1 MPRIP
6 IYQGRMNLPAIGPG
20 VKASMAVATLPGR
33 AIERAGAEIGRFADA
48 LHRAEQVKQMSRLQV
63 EAQKSLQELQDSFS
77 QRTDPENFEPEAQ
90 AAIREIKNN
99 LFSQVKDPE
108 VKRTF
113 APQFDQLALRVQTN
127 IRHKAQ
133 KLRVEHAQAET
144 LKNIDALTK
153 SYEQADETDK
163 PRILGQ
169 ITGTIQAGA
178 VAGLWTEPD
187 ALKMIQSK
195 VKQLEYGDARADLDR
210 DPDHFNPDKYRHL
223 DEKTRIDLKHKA
235 ETLASVRL
243 SQTLSLIRF
252 QQQQEDRRAK
262 ELRDAIL
269 NDLTIKGHKGQLKP
283 AEVFYWA
290 DRRIIHAADINILM
304 GLINKAEKGKDDPW
318 TKLYLTDQML
328 QGRPV
333 RPLVWEA
340 FNEGMLS
347 ADGAIDMLE
356 KAHQVSTE
364 QPDIMKSPEY
374 KLALDYIKTITNPPR
389 SLTEHPDYASA
400 LREQYAKEEFY
411 RRVVIEGQKIP
422 DVVRDIEQRY
432 VKRPVPPTALPRPMF
447 GNRTNPGDAYRKTV
461 EAYKSGRIN
470 RKTYDR
476 EIQLIY
482 KLDQALEEQVQQVQ
496 ESPTRPSVSVKE
508 SIKERKRSW

>member
-6 IYQGRMNLPAIGPG
+6 TYQGRMNLPAIGPG
-20 VKASMAVATLPGR
+20 VKASVAVATLPGR
-33 AIERAGAEIGRFADA
+33 AIQQAGAEIGRFADA
-48 LHRAEQVKQMSRLQV
+48 LHRAEQVEQMSRLQV

-153 SYEQADETDK
+153 TYEQADETDK

-169 ITGTIQAGA
+169 ITGTIQGGA
-178 VAGLWTEPD
+178 AAGLWTEPD
-187 ALKMIQSK
+187 ALKMIQAK
-195 VKQLEYGDARADLDR
+195 VKQLRYADALTEINR
-210 DPDHFNPDKYRHL
+210 DPDRFNPDKYKEL
-223 DEKTRIDLKHKA
+223 DEKTRLELKRRA
-235 ETLASVRL
+235 EKLASTRL

-262 ELRDAIL
+262 ELRDATVTEL
-269 NDLTIKGHKGQLKP
+269 SVKAFQGELRP
-283 AEVFYWA
+283 EEVYRVAE
-290 DRRIIHAADINILM
+290 RRIIKAEDVSKLM
-304 GLINKAEKGKDDPW
+304 GLMDKAEKGKDDPW
-318 TKLYLTDQML
+318 TKLYLTDQVL
-328 QGRPV
+328 QGRAT
-333 RPLVWEA
+333 REQIWEA
-340 FNEGMLS
+340 FNEGMLTEQS
-347 ADGAIDMLE
+347 AMALLE

-374 KLALDYIKTITNPPR
+374 KMALDYIKTITNPPR

-400 LREQYAKEEFY
+400 IREQYAKEEFY
-411 RRVVIEGQKIP
+411 QRVVIEGQKVP
-422 DVVRDIEQRY
+422 DVVRDIERRY
-432 VKRPVPPTALPRPMF
+432 AKRPVPPTALPKPMF
-447 GNRTNPGDAYRKTV
+447 GDRTNLAEAYRRTV
-461 EAYKSGRIN
+461 EAYKSGRID
-470 RKTYDR
+470 RKTYAR

-482 KLDQALEEQVQQVQ
+482 RLSQAIKEQAQQVQ
-496 ESPTRPSVSVKE
+496 ESPTRPSVKE